1 MTVKRKLQQANSASS
16 ELETVKAKLAEAVSA
31 FSVTG
36 LKRASAHHVAMAP

>member
-31 FSVTG
+31 FSVATPFDILPSG
-36 LKRASAHHVAMAP
+36 LLHIM